1 MSPAAGGMWAAAALR
16 VLSKNLARTSKM
28 LRSKLA
34 EAVTHSSNPAQKL
47 QPIAVRSGVN
57 SSRQPIHPAAWLRQQ
72 KSGRGAGAKWHS
84 TYANINATVRRY
96 ISNTVG
102 RHSPSS
108 GGGQS
113 RLDRSKLPVSNTSR
127 AVAAFPG
134 RAPFASTLRPNLT
147 GGALPRTAGGYSFS
161 GAGRAGGK
169 RYFSH
174 TPAAPAQVVQN
185 VSQAVRAF
193 WLSGQRA
200 HFEGYSADGRKLYRA
215 VSVDEEKARN
225 KLTVAPH
232 APGSFIDFHISP
244 SVTALSP
251 LGAMIPSSQSVK
263 AEIQTAGATLLAD
276 NFLDVLSVDFA
287 RTLKDLAAVMA
298 DLKALARL
306 GDLPISLERADLLRV
321 RFPGVDAETVERLCN
336 DVGVQ
341 RGIIREDPDFD
352 MDAGV
357 QVALRFPY
365 APDNGCSKILT
376 KSPDVTV
383 PTRVSSEDSSS
394 EQLDEAFVE
403 EVEENPWLLASEHSE
418 VVSKESEGYESM
430 SPESL
435 KSASSEQNYP
445 EDNRYEGLEGI
456 YKFLEECDRAR
467 AMRF

>member
-1 MSPAAGGMWAAAALR
+1 MSPAVGDMWATAALR
-16 VLSKNLARTSKM
+16 VLGKNLARTSKM

-34 EAVTHSSNPAQKL
+34 AAAARSSNPAQQL

-57 SSRQPIHPAAWLRQQ
+57 GSRQPIHPSAWLRQQ
-72 KSGRGAGAKWHS
+72 KSGRSGPKWHS
-84 TYANINATVRRY
+84 TYTNLNATVRRY
-96 ISNTVG
+96 ISNTAG
-102 RHSPSS
+102 RQSSSS
-108 GGGQS
+108 GSQS
-113 RLDRSKLPVSNTSR
+113 RFDRSKLPVSNISR
-127 AVAAFPG
+127 AVAASPG

-200 HFEGYSADGRKLYRA
+200 HFDGYSADGRKLYRA
-215 VSVDEEKARN
+215 VGVDEEKARN
-225 KLTVAPH
+225 KLAVAPH

-244 SVTALSP
+244 AITALSP

-321 RFPGVDAETVERLCN
+321 RFPGVDAETVERLCD

-352 MDAGV
+352 ADAGV

-365 APDNGCSKILT
+365 APDNGCSKALT
-376 KSPDVTV
+376 SPNVTV
-383 PTRVSSEDSSS
+383 RTKLTSASSE
-394 EQLDEAFVE
+394 LDEAFAE
-403 EVEENPWLLASEHSE
+403 EIEENPWLLASEHSA
-418 VVSKESEGYESM
+418 VSEESEGYESM
-430 SPESL
+430 SPSL
-435 KSASSEQNYP
+435 KSASSEHCT
-445 EDNRYEGLEGI
+445 EDRYEGLEGI

>member
-1 MSPAAGGMWAAAALR
+1 MSPAVGGMWATAALR
-16 VLSKNLARTSKM
+16 VLGKNLARTSKM

-34 EAVTHSSNPAQKL
+34 AAATRSSNPAQQL

-57 SSRQPIHPAAWLRQQ
+57 SSRQPIHPSAWLRQQ
-72 KSGRGAGAKWHS
+72 KSGRSGAKWHS
-84 TYANINATVRRY
+84 TYTNTHATVRRY
-96 ISNTVG
+96 ISNTAG
-102 RHSPSS
+102 RQSS
-108 GGGQS
+108 SSGGQS
-113 RLDRSKLPVSNTSR
+113 RFDRSKLPVSNISR
-127 AVAAFPG
+127 AVAASPG

-200 HFEGYSADGRKLYRA
+200 HFDGYSADGRKLYRA
-215 VSVDEEKARN
+215 VGVDEEKARN
-225 KLTVAPH
+225 KLAVAPH

-244 SVTALSP
+244 SITALSP

-352 MDAGV
+352 ADAGV

-365 APDNGCSKILT
+365 APDNGCSKTLT
-376 KSPDVTV
+376 SPNVTV
-383 PTRVSSEDSSS
+383 RTRVTSASSE
-394 EQLDEAFVE
+394 LDEAFAE
-403 EVEENPWLLASEHSE
+403 EIEENPWLLALEHSA
-418 VVSKESEGYESM
+418 VSEESEGYESM
-430 SPESL
+430 SPSL
-435 KSASSEQNYP
+435 KSASSEHCT
-445 EDNRYEGLEGI
+445 EDRYEGLEGI

>member
-1 MSPAAGGMWAAAALR
+1 MSPAVGGMWATAALR
-16 VLSKNLARTSKM
+16 VLGKNLAHTSKM

-34 EAVTHSSNPAQKL
+34 AAATRSSNPVQQL

-57 SSRQPIHPAAWLRQQ
+57 SSRQPIHPSAWLRQQ
-72 KSGRGAGAKWHS
+72 KSGRSGAKWHS
-84 TYANINATVRRY
+84 TYTNINATVRRFL
-96 ISNTVG
+96 SNTAE
-102 RHSPSS
+102 RHFPSH
-108 GGGQS
+108 GVQS
-113 RLDRSKLPVSNTSR
+113 RFDRSKLPVSNISR
-127 AVAAFPG
+127 ALAASPG

-185 VSQAVRAF
+185 VNQAVRAF
-193 WLSGQRA
+193 WLSGHRA
-200 HFEGYSADGRKLYRA
+200 HFDGYSADGRKLYRA

-225 KLTVAPH
+225 KLAVAPH
-232 APGSFIDFHISP
+232 APGSSIDFHISP
-244 SVTALSP
+244 SITALSP
-251 LGAMIPSSQSVK
+251 LDAIIPSSQSVK
-263 AEIQTAGATLLAD
+263 FEIQTAGATLLAD

-336 DVGVQ
+336 DIGVQ

-352 MDAGV
+352 ADAGV

-365 APDNGCSKILT
+365 APDNGCSKT
-376 KSPDVTV
+376 PPSPKVTV
-383 PTRVSSEDSSS
+383 RTMVSSEIS
-394 EQLDEAFVE
+394 QLDEAFAE
-403 EVEENPWLLASEHSE
+403 EVEENPWLLASEHSA
-418 VVSKESEGYESM
+418 VSEKSEGYGSM
-430 SPESL
+430 SPSL
-435 KSASSEQNYP
+435 KSASSEHCTA
-445 EDNRYEGLEGI
+445 DRYQGLEGI
-456 YKFLEECDRAR
+456 YKFLEECDRAK

>member
-1 MSPAAGGMWAAAALR
+1 MSPAVGGMWAAAALR
-16 VLSKNLARTSKM
+16 VLGKNLARTSKM

-34 EAVTHSSNPAQKL
+34 AAATRSSNSAQQL
-47 QPIAVRSGVN
+47 QPIAVRSGA
-57 SSRQPIHPAAWLRQQ
+57 RQPIHPAAWLRQQ
-72 KSGRGAGAKWHS
+72 KSGRGGAKWHS

-96 ISNTVG
+96 ISNTA
-102 RHSPSS
+102 RKQSPSS
-108 GGGQS
+108 GQQS
-113 RLDRSKLPVSNTSR
+113 RFDRSKFPVSATSQ

-147 GGALPRTAGGYSFS
+147 GGTFPRTAGGYSFS

-193 WLSGQRA
+193 WFSGQRA
-200 HFEGYSADGRKLYRA
+200 HFDGYSADGRKLYRA

-225 KLTVAPH
+225 KLAVAPH
-232 APGSFIDFHISP
+232 APGSSIDFHISP

-251 LGAMIPSSQSVK
+251 LGAMIPSSQSVE

-341 RGIIREDPDFD
+341 RGIIKEDPDFD

-365 APDNGCSKILT
+365 APADDGCSKTLT
-376 KSPDVTV
+376 SPDETV
-383 PTRVSSEDSSS
+383 RTRVSSESSN
-394 EQLDEAFVE
+394 ELDDAFVE
-403 EVEENPWLLASEHSE
+403 EVEENPWLLASEHS
-418 VVSKESEGYESM
+418 VVSEELEGYESM
-430 SPESL
+430 SPSL
-435 KSASSEQNYP
+435 KSASSEHYS
-445 EDNRYEGLEGI
+445 EDRYEGLEGI

>member
-16 VLSKNLARTSKM
+16 VLGKNLARTSKM

-34 EAVTHSSNPAQKL
+34 AAATRSSNPAQQL
-47 QPIAVRSGVN
+47 QPIAIPVRSGGA
-57 SSRQPIHPAAWLRQQ
+57 RQPIHPAAWLRQQ
-72 KSGRGAGAKWHS
+72 KSGRGGAKWHS
-84 TYANINATVRRY
+84 TYANINTTVRRF
-96 ISNTVG
+96 ISNTAG
-102 RHSPSS
+102 KQSPSS
-108 GGGQS
+108 GQQS
-113 RLDRSKLPVSNTSR
+113 RFDRTKFPVSATSQ

-200 HFEGYSADGRKLYRA
+200 HFDGYSADGRKLYRA

-225 KLTVAPH
+225 KLAVAPH

-263 AEIQTAGATLLAD
+263 TEIQTAGATLLAD

-341 RGIIREDPDFD
+341 RGIIKEDPDFD

-365 APDNGCSKILT
+365 APADDRCSTTLT
-376 KSPDVTV
+376 TPPGETV
-383 PTRVSSEDSSS
+383 RTRVSSESSN
-394 EQLDEAFVE
+394 ELDEAFVE
-403 EVEENPWLLASEHSE
+403 EVEENPWLLASEHSN
-418 VVSKESEGYESM
+418 VVSEESEGYESM
-430 SPESL
+430 SPSF
-435 KSASSEQNYP
+435 KSASSEHCSD
-445 EDNRYEGLEGI
+445 EGRYEGLEGI

>member
-1 MSPAAGGMWAAAALR
+1 MSPTAGGMWAAAALR
-16 VLSKNLARTSKM
+16 VLGKNLARTSKM

-34 EAVTHSSNPAQKL
+34 EAAARSSNPAQQL

-96 ISNTVG
+96 ISNTAG

-108 GGGQS
+108 GAGQS
-113 RLDRSKLPVSNTSR
+113 RFDRSKLPVSNTSR

-200 HFEGYSADGRKLYRA
+200 HLDGYSADGRKLYRA

-225 KLTVAPH
+225 KLAVAPH

-276 NFLDVLSVDFA
+276 NFLDVLSGDFA

-298 DLKALARL
+298 DLKALAKL

-365 APDNGCSKILT
+365 APGIDKT
-376 KSPDVTV
+376 PTSPDVTV
-383 PTRVSSEDSSS
+383 RTRVLSEDGSS

-403 EVEENPWLLASEHSE
+403 EVEENPWLLASEHSDI
-418 VVSKESEGYESM
+418 VSEESEGYESM
-430 SPESL
+430 SPKSL

-445 EDNRYEGLEGI
+445 SEDNRYEGLEGI

>member
-1 MSPAAGGMWAAAALR
+1 MSPAGGGMWATAALR
-16 VLSKNLARTSKM
+16 VLGKNLARTSKM

-34 EAVTHSSNPAQKL
+34 AAATRSSNPAQQL

-72 KSGRGAGAKWHS
+72 KSGRGGAKWHS
-84 TYANINATVRRY
+84 TYADINATVRRY
-96 ISNTVG
+96 ISNTAG
-102 RHSPSS
+102 KQSPSS
-108 GGGQS
+108 GQS
-113 RLDRSKLPVSNTSR
+113 RFDRSKFPVSATSQ
-127 AVAAFPG
+127 AVAQFPG

-174 TPAAPAQVVQN
+174 TPTAPAQVVQN

-200 HFEGYSADGRKLYRA
+200 HFDGYSADGRKLYRA

-225 KLTVAPH
+225 KLAVAPH
-232 APGSFIDFHISP
+232 APGSFIDFHISS

-352 MDAGV
+352 SDAGV

-365 APDNGCSKILT
+365 APDNGCSKTLT
-376 KSPDVTV
+376 SPNVTV
-383 PTRVSSEDSSS
+383 RTRVSSESS
-394 EQLDEAFVE
+394 ELDDAFVE
-403 EVEENPWLLASEHSE
+403 EVEENPWLLASEHSA
-418 VVSKESEGYESM
+418 VSEESEGYESM
-430 SPESL
+430 SPSL
-435 KSASSEQNYP
+435 KSASSEHCS
-445 EDNRYEGLEGI
+445 EDRYEGLEGI

-467 AMRF
+467 VMRF

>member
-1 MSPAAGGMWAAAALR
+1 MSPAVGGMWAGAALR
-16 VLSKNLARTSKM
+16 VLGKNLARTSKM

-34 EAVTHSSNPAQKL
+34 AAATRSSNPAQQL

-72 KSGRGAGAKWHS
+72 KSGRGGAKWHS
-84 TYANINATVRRY
+84 TYADINGAVRRY
-96 ISNTVG
+96 ISNTAG
-102 RHSPSS
+102 KQSPSS
-108 GGGQS
+108 GQS
-113 RLDRSKLPVSNTSR
+113 RFDRSKFPVSATSQ
-127 AVAAFPG
+127 AVAQFPG

-174 TPAAPAQVVQN
+174 TPTAPAQVVQN

-200 HFEGYSADGRKLYRA
+200 HFDGYSADGRKLYRA

-225 KLTVAPH
+225 KLAVAPH

-306 GDLPISLERADLLRV
+306 GDLPIALERADLLRV
-321 RFPGVDAETVERLCN
+321 RFPGVDAETVEQLCN

-352 MDAGV
+352 SDAGV

-365 APDNGCSKILT
+365 APDNGCSKALT
-376 KSPDVTV
+376 SPDVTV
-383 PTRVSSEDSSS
+383 RTRVSSESS
-394 EQLDEAFVE
+394 ELDEAFVE
-403 EVEENPWLLASEHSE
+403 EVEENPWLLASEHSA
-418 VVSKESEGYESM
+418 VSEESEGYESM
-430 SPESL
+430 SPSL
-435 KSASSEQNYP
+435 KSASSEHCS
-445 EDNRYEGLEGI
+445 EDRYEGLEGI